1 MLSKLARVAAQT
13 VNMQLYFFL
22 LETAIATKRPLLYH
36 MPDITR
42 SVQRAFRKW
51 RKHVNGVAYQHR
63 GQLSPPPVDSGDGA
77 AAAAA
82 AAAVVAT
89 DVSLGAAASLRPLS
103 VDVRVGSPLPG
114 DSDFGTVLVTAYAVA
129 LLDLARTLELMGAD
143 TKALFGVNAYVHYG
157 PDFRK
162 LSFA

>member
-1 MLSKLARVAAQT
+1 
-13 VNMQLYFFL
+13 MQLYFFL

-36 MPDITR
+36 LPDITR

-51 RKHVNGVAYQHR
+51 RKHVNGVACQHR
-63 GQLSPPPVDSGDGA
+63 GPLSPPPVDSGDGA
-77 AAAAA
+77 AASGGASPA
-82 AAAVVAT
+82 
-89 DVSLGAAASLRPLS
+89 AAASLRPPAL
-103 VDVRVGSPLPG
+103 DVRVGSPLPR

-143 TKALFGVNAYVHYG
+143 AKALFGVNAYVHYG